1 MNKERQKY
9 SGGKGSNIRLSYE
22 HGKDPRSETNVKNVR
37 KKLRQNGEKK
47 KERKCM
53 KSIKAYVAVLSRCI
67 DLVTQK

>member
-1 MNKERQKY
+1 MDKERQKY

-47 KERKCM
+47 RRE
-53 KSIKAYVAVLSRCI
+53 SA
-67 DLVTQK
+67 